1 MSRMERSHQRN
12 GLHFKLGSMRFI
24 PAVCIW
30 LFVALGFLQQIRAQ
44 SPSDALQLQRQ
55 GDWSK
60 AETVWRSLIEAN
72 PQDDR
77 YWGSLGACLAHQ
89 NRYDEAI
96 QAYKRALVLKPGEPQ
111 AELNLGLAYFKLG
124 QLDKAIPPLKVAA
137 GSFPANRQVDVL
149 LGMSLYGTGRYRD
162 ALPYLE
168 PVAARDPNNA
178 ELQLIVARSYLLS
191 GLYEKARDQFKAMLV
206 RDENS
211 AAVHM
216 LLGEAYDGLGKT
228 DEAQAE
234 FRAAAQSNA
243 PDAHFSIGYLLWRDK
258 HYDEAAAEFRKELA
272 NNPGQYEALAY
283 LGDCLVK
290 QGDANQ
296 ASQYLHRS
304 INQKDVLW
312 ITHYDLGLIAADR
325 KNYREAIIELQR
337 AASLDNKR
345 AEVHYHLAQA
355 YKAVGDQ
362 IKAQAE
368 LRAVSQLHEQRNQDL
383 ILKVHGALH

>member
-1 MSRMERSHQRN
+1 MRS
-12 GLHFKLGSMRFI
+12 I
-24 PAVCIW
+24 TAVCIW
-30 LFVALGFLQQIRAQ
+30 LFVALSTFQQIKAQ
-44 SPSDALQLQRQ
+44 SPTDALQLQGQ

-60 AETVWRSLIEAN
+60 AETVWRALIEAN

-111 AELNLGLAYFKLG
+111 SELNLGLAYFKLG
-124 QLDKAIPPLKVAA
+124 RLNKAIPPLKAA
-137 GSFPANRQVDVL
+137 AASFPADRQVDLL
-149 LGMSLYGTGRYRD
+149 LGMSLYGTGRYRE

-168 PVAARDPNNA
+168 PIADREQNNPQ
-178 ELQLIVARSYLLS
+178 LQLVLARSYLLS

-211 AAVHM
+211 PSVHM

-228 DEAQAE
+228 DEALAE

-258 HYDEAAAEFRKELA
+258 HYNEAADEFRKELA
-272 NNPGQYEALAY
+272 NNSGQYEALAY
-283 LGDCLVK
+283 LGDCLLK
-290 QGDANQ
+290 QGDVDQ

-304 INQKDVLW
+304 ISQKDVLW
-312 ITHYDLGLIAADR
+312 ITHYDLGIIAADQ
-325 KNYREAIIELQR
+325 KNYPKAITELQR
-337 AASLDNKR
+337 AANLNSKR
-345 AEVHYHLAQA
+345 AEVHYRLAQA
-355 YKAVGDQ
+355 YKAVGNGT
-362 IKAQAE
+362 KAQAE
-368 LRAVSQLHEQRNQDL
+368 LRAVSRLHEQRNQDL